1 MRSSYFLIILI
12 LTVFSCNWTIKST
25 HHDAIARVNSTFL
38 TKDKIDAGLFD
49 GLSVQDSLIQI
60 QNIINDWATQQLL
73 QDGALLNLEAQKQKE
88 FETLVKD
95 YKRDLLTSAYLE
107 AMTKQN
113 LDTIISNQE
122 LELAYKQNK
131 DLFYL
136 KEDLIKLR
144 YINHN
149 LSMSNSNDVKRRFKR
164 YNAEDRAILDT
175 ISLQFNSFFLNDSV
189 WINSNQVISKIGPL
203 QKGFNKVLLKK
214 QNFIQLKDSLGL
226 YLMQVKDVLEIGQ
239 QAPLAYV
246 TPTLKQIIINKRKLK
261 LVNQLK
267 SEIVNDCLLYTS
279 PSPRDNKASRMP
291 SSA

>member
-1 MRSSYFLIILI
+1 MRSIYFIILI
-12 LTVFSCNWTIKST
+12 LTVFSCDWTIKST
-25 HHDAIARVNSTFL
+25 HQDAIARVNNTFL
-38 TKDKIDAGLFD
+38 TKDKIDVGLFD
-49 GLSVQDSLIQI
+49 GLSIQDSLIQI

-73 QDGALLNLEAQKQKE
+73 QDGALVNLEAQKQKE

-113 LDTIISNQE
+113 LDTIISNHE
-122 LELAYKQNK
+122 LELAYEQNK
-131 DLFYL
+131 ELFYL

-149 LSMSNSNDVKRRFKR
+149 LSMSNSNEIKRRFKR

-203 QKGFNKVLLKK
+203 QKGFNKFLLKK

-267 SEIVNDCLLYTS
+267 SEIVNDAL
-279 PSPRDNKASRMP
+279 RNKKFEIYE
-291 SSA
+291 

>member
-12 LTVFSCNWTIKST
+12 LTVFSCDWTIKST
-25 HHDAIARVNSTFL
+25 HQDAIARVNSTFL
-38 TKDKIDAGLFD
+38 TKDKIDVSLFD

-60 QNIINDWATQQLL
+60 QDIINDWATQQLL
-73 QDGALLNLEAQKQKE
+73 QDGALLNLEEQKQKE

-113 LDTIISNQE
+113 LDTIISNHD
-122 LELAYKQNK
+122 LELAYEQNK
-131 DLFYL
+131 ELFYL

-149 LSMSNSNDVKRRFKR
+149 LSMSNSNEIKRRFKR

-267 SEIVNDCLLYTS
+267 SEIVNDAL
-279 PSPRDNKASRMP
+279 RNKKFEIYE
-291 SSA
+291 

>member
-12 LTVFSCNWTIKST
+12 LTVFSCDWTIKST
-25 HHDAIARVNSTFL
+25 HQDTIARVNSTFL

-131 DLFYL
+131 ELFYL

-149 LSMSNSNDVKRRFKR
+149 LSMSNSNEIKRRFKR

-175 ISLQFNSFFLNDSV
+175 ISLKFNSFFLNDSV

-267 SEIVNDCLLYTS
+267 IEIVNDAL
-279 PSPRDNKASRMP
+279 RNKKFEIYE
-291 SSA
+291 

>member
-1 MRSSYFLIILI
+1 MRSSYFFIILI
-12 LTVFSCNWTIKST
+12 ATVFSCNWTIKST
-25 HHDAIARVNSTFL
+25 HQDAIARVNNTFL
-38 TKDKIDAGLFD
+38 TKDKIDVGLFD
-49 GLSVQDSLIQI
+49 GLSVQDSLTQI
-60 QNIINDWATQQLL
+60 QNIINNWATQQLL

-113 LDTIISNQE
+113 LDTIISNHE
-122 LELAYKQNK
+122 LKLAYKQNK
-131 DLFYL
+131 ELFYL

-149 LSMSNSNDVKRRFKR
+149 LSMSNSNEIKRRFKR

-267 SEIVNDCLLYTS
+267 SEIVNDAL
-279 PSPRDNKASRMP
+279 RNKKFEIYE
-291 SSA
+291 

>member
-12 LTVFSCNWTIKST
+12 LTVFSCDWTIKST
-25 HHDAIARVNSTFL
+25 HQDAIARVNSTFL
-38 TKDKIDAGLFD
+38 TKDKIDAGLFE

-107 AMTKQN
+107 AITKQN

-122 LELAYKQNK
+122 LELAYNQNK
-131 DLFYL
+131 ELFYL

-149 LSMSNSNDVKRRFKR
+149 LSMSNSNEIKRRFKR

-175 ISLQFNSFFLNDSV
+175 ISLKFNSFFLNDSV

-226 YLMQVKDVLEIGQ
+226 YLMQVKDVLEVGQ

-267 SEIVNDCLLYTS
+267 SEIVNDAL
-279 PSPRDNKASRMP
+279 RNKKFEIYE
-291 SSA
+291 

>member
-1 MRSSYFLIILI
+1 MRFSYFLIILI
-12 LTVFSCNWTIKST
+12 LTVFSCDWTIKSN
-25 HHDAIARVNSTFL
+25 HQDAIARVNSTFL
-38 TKDKIDAGLFD
+38 TKDKIDAGLFE

-131 DLFYL
+131 ELFYL

-149 LSMSNSNDVKRRFKR
+149 LSMSNSNEIKRRFKR
-164 YNAEDRAILDT
+164 YNADDRAILDT

-226 YLMQVKDVLEIGQ
+226 YLMQVKDVLEVGQ

-267 SEIVNDCLLYTS
+267 SEIVNDAL
-279 PSPRDNKASRMP
+279 RNKKFEIYE
-291 SSA
+291 

>member
-49 GLSVQDSLIQI
+49 GLSVEDSLIQI

-107 AMTKQN
+107 AITKQN

-122 LELAYKQNK
+122 LELAYNQNK
-131 DLFYL
+131 ELFYL

-149 LSMSNSNDVKRRFKR
+149 LSMSNSNEIKRRFKR
-164 YNAEDRAILDT
+164 YNADDRAILDT

-267 SEIVNDCLLYTS
+267 SEIVNDAL
-279 PSPRDNKASRMP
+279 RNKKFEIYE
-291 SSA
+291 

>member
-12 LTVFSCNWTIKST
+12 LTVFSCDWTIKST
-25 HHDAIARVNSTFL
+25 HQDAIARVNSTFL

-131 DLFYL
+131 ELFYL

-149 LSMSNSNDVKRRFKR
+149 LSMSNSNEIKRRFKR

-267 SEIVNDCLLYTS
+267 SEIVNDAL
-279 PSPRDNKASRMP
+279 RNKKFEIYE
-291 SSA
+291 

>member
-1 MRSSYFLIILI
+1 MTI
-12 LTVFSCNWTIKST
+12 FSCDWTIKST
-25 HHDAIARVNSTFL
+25 HQDAIARVNSTFL
-38 TKDKIDAGLFD
+38 TKDKIDIGLFD
-49 GLSVQDSLIQI
+49 GLSLQDSLIQI

-73 QDGALLNLEAQKQKE
+73 HDGALLNLEAQKQKE

-113 LDTIISNQE
+113 LDTIISNHE

-131 DLFYL
+131 ELFNL

-144 YINHN
+144 YVNHN
-149 LSMSNSNDVKRRFKR
+149 LNMSNSNEIKRRFKR

-226 YLMQVKDVLEIGQ
+226 YLMQVKDVLEKGQ

-267 SEIVNDCLLYTS
+267 SEIVNDAL
-279 PSPRDNKASRMP
+279 RNKKFEIYE
-291 SSA
+291 

>member
-12 LTVFSCNWTIKST
+12 LTVFSCDWTIKST
-25 HHDAIARVNSTFL
+25 HQDAIARVNSTFL

-95 YKRDLLTSAYLE
+95 YKTDLLTSAYLE

-131 DLFYL
+131 ELFYL

-149 LSMSNSNDVKRRFKR
+149 LSMSNSNEIKRRFKR

-267 SEIVNDCLLYTS
+267 SEIVNDAL
-279 PSPRDNKASRMP
+279 RNKKFEIYE
-291 SSA
+291 

>member
-1 MRSSYFLIILI
+1 MRSCNFLIILI
-12 LTVFSCNWTIKST
+12 LIVSSCDWTIKST
-25 HHDAIARVNSTFL
+25 DQDTIARVNSTLL
-38 TKDKIDAGLFD
+38 TKDKIDVGLFD

-73 QDGALLNLEAQKQKE
+73 HDGALLNLEAQKQKE

-113 LDTIISNQE
+113 LDTIISNHE

-131 DLFYL
+131 ELFNL

-149 LSMSNSNDVKRRFKR
+149 LNMSNSNEIKRRFKR

-189 WINSNQVISKIGPL
+189 WISSNQVISKIGPL

-267 SEIVNDCLLYTS
+267 SEIVNDAL
-279 PSPRDNKASRMP
+279 RNKKFEIYE
-291 SSA
+291 

>member
-49 GLSVQDSLIQI
+49 GLSTQDSLIQI
-60 QNIINDWATQQLL
+60 QSIINDWATQQLL

-131 DLFYL
+131 ELFYL

-149 LSMSNSNDVKRRFKR
+149 LSMSNSNEIKRRFMR

-267 SEIVNDCLLYTS
+267 SEIVNDAL
-279 PSPRDNKASRMP
+279 RNKKFEIYE
-291 SSA
+291 

>member
-1 MRSSYFLIILI
+1 MRSGYFLIILF
-12 LTVFSCNWTIKST
+12 LTVFSCDWTIKST
-25 HHDAIARVNSTFL
+25 HQDAIARVNSTFL
-38 TKDKIDAGLFD
+38 TKDEIDIGLFD

-60 QNIINDWATQQLL
+60 QDIINDWATQQLL
-73 QDGALLNLEAQKQKE
+73 QDGALLNLEEQKQKE

-113 LDTIISNQE
+113 LDTIISNHE

-131 DLFYL
+131 ELFYL

-149 LSMSNSNDVKRRFKR
+149 LSMSNSNEIKRRFMR

-189 WINSNQVISKIGPL
+189 WIKSNQVISKIGPL

-226 YLMQVKDVLEIGQ
+226 YLIQVKDVLEIGQ

-246 TPTLKQIIINKRKLK
+246 TPTLRQIIINKRKLK

-267 SEIVNDCLLYTS
+267 SEIVNDAL
-279 PSPRDNKASRMP
+279 RNKKFEIYE
-291 SSA
+291 